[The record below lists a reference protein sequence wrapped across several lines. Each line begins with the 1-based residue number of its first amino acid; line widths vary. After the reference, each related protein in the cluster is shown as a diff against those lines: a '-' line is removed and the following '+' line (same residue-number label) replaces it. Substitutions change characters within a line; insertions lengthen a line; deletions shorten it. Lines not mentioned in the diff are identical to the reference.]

1 MNTGKEFI
9 SQVVDEMERL
19 KILEILRGSM
29 SYSANNIDK
38 IDKQIESLE
47 SKIEKL
53 TKRMKWWNKW
63 YLSKRINKYRN
74 EIDELKDAMAFSQRA
89 LDATIRMFNKKV
101 NEYDG

>member
-1 MNTGKEFI
+1 MDKELI
-9 SQVVDEMERL
+9 SQVIDEIEKR

-29 SYSANNIDK
+29 YYSANNIDK
-38 IDKQIESLE
+38 IDKQIESLK

-89 LDATIRMFNKKV
+89 LDASIRMYNKKV
-101 NEYDG
+101 SEYDC

>member
-1 MNTGKEFI
+1 MNASKEVI
-9 SQVVDEMERL
+9 SQVIDEIDRR

-29 SYSANNIDK
+29 YYSVNNIDK
-38 IDKQIESLE
+38 IDKQIESLK

-89 LDATIRMFNKKV
+89 LDASIRMYNKKV
-101 NEYDG
+101 DEYD

>member
-1 MNTGKEFI
+1 MNASKEFI
-9 SQVVDEMERL
+9 SQAVDEIKRR

-29 SYSANNIDK
+29 YYSANNIDK
-38 IDKQIESLE
+38 IDKQIESLK
-47 SKIEKL
+47 SKIDKL

-89 LDATIRMFNKKV
+89 LDATIRIYNKKV
-101 NEYDG
+101 KEYD

>member
-1 MNTGKEFI
+1 MGKELI
-9 SQVVDEMERL
+9 SQAIDEIERR

-29 SYSANNIDK
+29 YYSANNIDK
-38 IDKQIESLE
+38 IDKQIESLK

-89 LDATIRMFNKKV
+89 LDASIRMYNKKV
-101 NEYDG
+101 SEYDC

>member
-1 MNTGKEFI
+1 MNASKEVI
-9 SQVVDEMERL
+9 SQVVDEIERR

-29 SYSANNIDK
+29 YYSANNIDK
-38 IDKQIESLE
+38 IDKQIESLK

-53 TKRMKWWNKW
+53 TKKMKWWNKW

-89 LDATIRMFNKKV
+89 LDATIRMYNKKV
-101 NEYDG
+101 DEYD

>member
-1 MNTGKEFI
+1 MNASKELI
-9 SQVVDEMERL
+9 SQVIDEIERR

-29 SYSANNIDK
+29 HYSANNIDK
-38 IDKQIESLE
+38 IDKQIESLK

-53 TKRMKWWNKW
+53 TKRLKWWNKW

-89 LDATIRMFNKKV
+89 LDASIRMYNKKV
-101 NEYDG
+101 SEYD

>member
-1 MNTGKEFI
+1 MDKELI
-9 SQVVDEMERL
+9 SQVIDEPERR

-29 SYSANNIDK
+29 YYSANNIDK
-38 IDKQIESLE
+38 IDKQIESLK

-74 EIDELKDAMAFSQRA
+74 KIDELKDAMTFSQRA
-89 LDATIRMFNKKV
+89 LDASIRMYNKKV
-101 NEYDG
+101 SEYDC

>member
-1 MNTGKEFI
+1 MDKELI
-9 SQVVDEMERL
+9 SQAIDEIERR

-29 SYSANNIDK
+29 YYSANNIDK
-38 IDKQIESLE
+38 IDKQIESLK

-89 LDATIRMFNKKV
+89 LDASIRMYNKKV
-101 NEYDG
+101 SEYDC

>member
-1 MNTGKEFI
+1 MNASKEFI
-9 SQVVDEMERL
+9 SQVVDEIERR
-19 KILEILRGSM
+19 KSLEILRGAM

-38 IDKQIESLE
+38 IDKQIESLK
-47 SKIEKL
+47 SKIDKL

-89 LDATIRMFNKKV
+89 LDASIRMYNKKV
-101 NEYDG
+101 DEYD

>member
-1 MNTGKEFI
+1 MNASKEFI
-9 SQVVDEMERL
+9 SQVVDERERR
-19 KILEILRGSM
+19 KILELLRGSM
-29 SYSANNIDK
+29 YYSANNIDK
-38 IDKQIESLE
+38 IDKQIESLK

-89 LDATIRMFNKKV
+89 LDATIRMYNKKV
-101 NEYDG
+101 KEYD

>member
-1 MNTGKEFI
+1 MDKEFI
-9 SQVVDEMERL
+9 SQVVDEIERR
-19 KILEILRGSM
+19 KNLEILRGSM
-29 SYSANNIDK
+29 YYSANNIDK
-38 IDKQIESLE
+38 IDKQIESLK

-89 LDATIRMFNKKV
+89 LDASIRMYNKKV
-101 NEYDG
+101 KEYD

>member
-1 MNTGKEFI
+1 MDKELI
-9 SQVVDEMERL
+9 SQVIDEIEKR

-29 SYSANNIDK
+29 YYSANNIDK
-38 IDKQIESLE
+38 IDKQIESLK

-74 EIDELKDAMAFSQRA
+74 EIDELKDNMAFSQRA
-89 LDATIRMFNKKV
+89 LDAAIRMYNKKV
-101 NEYDG
+101 SEYDC

>member
-1 MNTGKEFI
+1 MNTSKEFI
-9 SQVVDEMERL
+9 RQVVDEIERREN
-19 KILEILRGSM
+19 LEILRGAM
-29 SYSANNIDK
+29 SYSVKNIDK
-38 IDKQIESLE
+38 IDKQIESLT

-74 EIDELKDAMAFSQRA
+74 KIDELKDAMAFSQRA

-101 NEYDG
+101 NEYD

>member
-1 MNTGKEFI
+1 MDKELI
-9 SQVVDEMERL
+9 SQAIDEIERR

-29 SYSANNIDK
+29 YYSANNIDK
-38 IDKQIESLE
+38 IDKQIESLK
-47 SKIEKL
+47 SKIEEL

-89 LDATIRMFNKKV
+89 LDASIRMYNKKV
-101 NEYDG
+101 SEYDC